1 MIPVIYRHTSNAS
14 GFGKNRPAW
23 FSYEKSL
30 NNILSTIEGL
40 DFVKFHLLYDG
51 VFTGKDDRIHC
62 HTNFSGGSD
71 WNSYV
76 YAWNYAKSLPLTDT
90 DLIYFVEN
98 DYAFTPEWPYKVQE
112 LFNTYEG
119 LDYVTP
125 YDHPDFYNPNNYP
138 GLMACVFVTKTH
150 HWKTVPSSTGS
161 IIVTKRILNEDFDIH
176 TTTPSDRGRFEFLS
190 ASRGRNVLAPIPS
203 LTTHCEVEWLAP
215 IIDWE
220 TIYKNY

>member
-1 MIPVIYRHTSNAS
+1 MIHVIYRHTSNAS

-190 ASRGRNVLAPIPS
+190 ATRGRNVLAPIPS

-215 IIDWE
+215 TIDWE

>member
-1 MIPVIYRHTSNAS
+1 MIHVIYRHTSNAS

-62 HTNFSGGSD
+62 HTNFNGGSD

>member
-1 MIPVIYRHTSNAS
+1 MIHVIYRHTSNAS

>member
-1 MIPVIYRHTSNAS
+1 MIHVIYRHTSNAS

-190 ASRGRNVLAPIPS
+190 ASKGRNVLAPIPS